1 MKMKQAYKIVLVVV
15 MIGFISIGF
24 ARDWYISAENGK
36 GKTGSIEKPAKDLGN
51 IISKL
56 EPGDVIHITG
66 GTYLGRGENGHDDI
80 NMPVEIYGGYDETF
94 ENRDPWGV
102 SKTIFTGVHN
112 SDNFD
117 TSYRLAIDTTDYG
130 TKLKEARGEPTEH
143 TVVVDGIIFDNGP
156 RNFYGGDG
164 AKIIRMGTAGDTP
177 TPESGALVV
186 TTGINSTM
194 VIANNIA
201 LNTAPTQG
209 VFSLKPG
216 RAAAVT
222 VSNNAAINNTGIGF
236 HLSKS
241 FSAND
246 PANYPVFTM
255 ENNISILNEKHDPI
269 ATYGGSGVMLE
280 SETYVTMTGNIFAM
294 NDYYGIDNAR
304 RAKEVIMNENLIF
317 ANAISD
323 YLEFDTKIDL
333 TDIEDW
339 SDLMDEASDNV
350 GDFVEFGFS
359 EEFAATYMARA
370 MIDRNAAEEDV
381 QAVDSWS
388 NDVRSIF
395 GLNLEG
401 TSISIDSD
409 VWLPR
414 MELDDAM
421 NVLGRYM
428 DDSFGVYTP

>member
-1 MKMKQAYKIVLVVV
+1 MNMKLVTKVVLVVAL
-15 MIGFISIGF
+15 IGFISTGF

-56 EPGDVIHITG
+56 EPGDVIYIAG
-66 GTYLGRGENGHDDI
+66 GTYLGRGENGADSI
-80 NMPVEIYGGYDETF
+80 GMPVEIYGGYDEAF
-94 ENRDPWGV
+94 ENRDPWGAT
-102 SKTIFTGVHN
+102 KTIFTGVHN
-112 SDNFD
+112 SDNFVTD
-117 TSYRLAIDTTDYG
+117 YRLAINTTDYG
-130 TKLKEARGEPTEH
+130 TKLKEVRGEPTEH

-186 TTGINSTM
+186 TTGINST
-194 VIANNIA
+194 VTITNNIA
-201 LNTAPTQG
+201 INTAPTQG

-216 RAAAVT
+216 RSAIVT
-222 VSNNAAINNTGIGF
+222 VNNNAAINNTGIGF

-241 FSAND
+241 YAGDDEAEF
-246 PANYPVFTM
+246 PTFTM

-280 SETYVTMTGNIFAM
+280 SGTHVTMTGNIFAM

-304 RAKEVIMNENLIF
+304 RASAVIMNENLIF

-323 YLEFDTKIDL
+323 YLEFDTKIDME
-333 TDIEDW
+333 DIEDW

-350 GDFVEFGFS
+350 NEFVEFGFS
-359 EEFAATYMARA
+359 EQFAATYMARA
-370 MIDRNAAEEDV
+370 VIDRNAAEEDV
-381 QAVDSWS
+381 QAVDSWA
-388 NDVRSIF
+388 NDARSIF

-401 TSISIDSD
+401 TNISIDSD

-421 NVLGRYM
+421 NVIGRYM